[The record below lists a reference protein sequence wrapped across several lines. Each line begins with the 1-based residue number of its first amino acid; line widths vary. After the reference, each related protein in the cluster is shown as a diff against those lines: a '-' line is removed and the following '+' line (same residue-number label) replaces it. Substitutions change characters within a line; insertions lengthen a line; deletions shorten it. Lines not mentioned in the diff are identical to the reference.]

1 MVSVPW
7 FLLNGRLKDCVQAAP
22 QGSRPEPHSCFR
34 QHPVAGARCGSVQ
47 TQCKPEGS
55 CLHPAGAPAGQGL
68 PALCVKHCWPSG
80 VCLRVLALEGE
91 HDAVSRK
98 ITLANVAFATH
109 VQPTPSSTLQVLL
122 AGFNIGISE
131 EDRNKQMVE
140 AVSRRIGFKLP
151 ERHEQWVLSQQPRF
165 NFLRGLSETVVQGS
179 KTCTP
184 DSSIVLLHHG
194 SLFYEA
200 LTMCLFLNQ
209 LYTLR
214 ILCL

>member
-1 MVSVPW
+1 
-7 FLLNGRLKDCVQAAP
+7 
-22 QGSRPEPHSCFR
+22 
-34 QHPVAGARCGSVQ
+34 
-47 TQCKPEGS
+47 
-55 CLHPAGAPAGQGL
+55 
-68 PALCVKHCWPSG
+68 

-151 ERHEQWVLSQQPRF
+151 ERHEQ
-165 NFLRGLSETVVQGS
+165 
-179 KTCTP
+179 
-184 DSSIVLLHHG
+184 
-194 SLFYEA
+194 
-200 LTMCLFLNQ
+200 
-209 LYTLR
+209 
-214 ILCL
+214 